1 MTRSDAA
8 KRIEAMGGSV
18 TDTVS
23 KRTSYVVVGADP
35 GAKFDKAR
43 KLGVPTLTEEE
54 FLAKLG

>member
-35 GAKFDKAR
+35 GSKFDKAR